1 MEDRLQPK
9 TAPQCTREPY
19 TAGVLE
25 APAGYSGQ
33 AARTGRT
40 VFMSGPVFGGR
51 SQRQESQHEGVVDDY
66 PEDLKRV
73 QQRYDRRW
81 IALSLT
87 LMLFGIAVSWIVV
100 GVGWYGLLAALPA
113 IVLASWVLGRF
124 GGPTDPKW
132 KSVRDDWTR

>member
-19 TAGVLE
+19 TTGVLE

-51 SQRQESQHEGVVDDY
+51 SR
-66 PEDLKRV
+66 
-73 QQRYDRRW
+73 
-81 IALSLT
+81 
-87 LMLFGIAVSWIVV
+87 
-100 GVGWYGLLAALPA
+100 AALPERA
-113 IVLASWVLGRF
+113 GQQRDGGDGGEAARRVWGSCSGRARLASSLLLRHQVQKRQ
-124 GGPTDPKW
+124 
-132 KSVRDDWTR
+132 VRRSL

>member
-40 VFMSGPVFGGR
+40 AFMSGPVFGDRSPRHMKPFAGPNDGEFASTDPMQVWTQIEIGANTLALGR
-51 SQRQESQHEGVVDDY
+51 WHVDTTPQGQSDC
-66 PEDLKRV
+66 
-73 QQRYDRRW
+73 
-81 IALSLT
+81 IAHVS
-87 LMLFGIAVSWIVV
+87 IA
-100 GVGWYGLLAALPA
+100 GVGSRTRPNDPPG
-113 IVLASWVLGRF
+113 SS
-124 GGPTDPKW
+124 GGPSD
-132 KSVRDDWTR
+132 

>member
-40 VFMSGPVFGGR
+40 AFMSGPVFGDRSRPGR
-51 SQRQESQHEGVVDDY
+51 LIRKSSTGAIHFVTNEGGFGLATQRHVTNPTTLSCIFHVKPWLESTDFEVDNQ
-66 PEDLKRV
+66 PP
-73 QQRYDRRW
+73 
-81 IALSLT
+81 
-87 LMLFGIAVSWIVV
+87 G
-100 GVGWYGLLAALPA
+100 PA
-113 IVLASWVLGRF
+113 IHVPACGTHS
-124 GGPTDPKW
+124 P
-132 KSVRDDWTR
+132 

>member
-40 VFMSGPVFGGR
+40 AFMSGPVFGDR
-51 SQRQESQHEGVVDDY
+51 SSSAESGIGCGNNVHDPSPNWTSTPPDSITAADWGNAAGN
-66 PEDLKRV
+66 EDR
-73 QQRYDRRW
+73 
-81 IALSLT
+81 
-87 LMLFGIAVSWIVV
+87 
-100 GVGWYGLLAALPA
+100 
-113 IVLASWVLGRF
+113 
-124 GGPTDPKW
+124 
-132 KSVRDDWTR
+132 KSTRLNSSHTV

>member
-40 VFMSGPVFGGR
+40 AFMSGPVFGDRSSHLHREGR
-51 SQRQESQHEGVVDDY
+51 TVADFGVNVVAAI
-66 PEDLKRV
+66 LTV
-73 QQRYDRRW
+73 LVVAAV
-81 IALSLT
+81 IA
-87 LMLFGIAVSWIVV
+87 GAV
-100 GVGWYGLLAALPA
+100 GV
-113 IVLASWVLGRF
+113 IVFLIWLYA
-124 GGPTDPKW
+124 
-132 KSVRDDWTR
+132 

>member
-40 VFMSGPVFGGR
+40 AFMSGPVFGDR
-51 SQRQESQHEGVVDDY
+51 SQCVV
-66 PEDLKRV
+66 V
-73 QQRYDRRW
+73 
-81 IALSLT
+81 
-87 LMLFGIAVSWIVV
+87 
-100 GVGWYGLLAALPA
+100 AA
-113 IVLASWVLGRF
+113 I
-124 GGPTDPKW
+124 
-132 KSVRDDWTR
+132 SVRIKLLRCPSGSGGAPGNSVHIHTVCIFKAAKLPNEFNVSSKDAVPRIFDRLSRATVRLG

>member
-40 VFMSGPVFGGR
+40 AFMSGPVFGDR
-51 SQRQESQHEGVVDDY
+51 STAVYGN
-66 PEDLKRV
+66 
-73 QQRYDRRW
+73 RR
-81 IALSLT
+81 ARPT
-87 LMLFGIAVSWIVV
+87 
-100 GVGWYGLLAALPA
+100 LPA
-113 IVLASWVLGRF
+113 ADRERMSENAII
-124 GGPTDPKW
+124 DPMKTAVYYYGDNPER
-132 KSVRDDWTR
+132 SCHRRERD